1 MARPIRIEYPGALYH
16 ITSRGNEQKSIY
28 VNDSDRRYFIALLE
42 QTLKRFNWI
51 CYSYCLMDNHYHLLI
66 ETVDPTLSKGMR
78 YLNGVYTQRMNREYS
93 RVGHL
98 LQGRFKAIIVEKESY
113 LLELCRYIVLNP
125 VRAKLVKMPE
135 EYPWSSYRAM
145 IGVVPHPS
153 LLNMEWVLSFFGR
166 NAAMAMH
173 NYRKFVMDGVH
184 AKSPWKDLK
193 GQIALGGPDFL
204 KGIEPLL
211 SSKKTAQEIPKIQR
225 YLNRPKLKDIFS
237 REIISEKS
245 KRNKLIIKMYYE
257 HGYTLQ
263 AIAHATH
270 LHYTTISGIVNAME
284 LN

>member
-145 IGVVPHPS
+145 IGVVPHP
-153 LLNMEWVLSFFGR
+153 
-166 NAAMAMH
+166 
-173 NYRKFVMDGVH
+173 
-184 AKSPWKDLK
+184 
-193 GQIALGGPDFL
+193 
-204 KGIEPLL
+204 
-211 SSKKTAQEIPKIQR
+211 
-225 YLNRPKLKDIFS
+225 
-237 REIISEKS
+237 
-245 KRNKLIIKMYYE
+245 
-257 HGYTLQ
+257 
-263 AIAHATH
+263 
-270 LHYTTISGIVNAME
+270 
-284 LN
+284 